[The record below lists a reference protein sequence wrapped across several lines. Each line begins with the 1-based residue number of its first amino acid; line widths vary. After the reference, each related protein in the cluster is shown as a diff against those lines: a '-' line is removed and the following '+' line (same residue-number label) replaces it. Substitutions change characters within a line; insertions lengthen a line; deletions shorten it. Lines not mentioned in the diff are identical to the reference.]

1 MNRREFLKVTGMG
14 AMTVFLSGCGV
25 LGMPG
30 SGELSGKAA
39 KAAEPQAISKGKKLK
54 IVVITGSAHAKGT
67 SAYLAD
73 RFIQGAMEAGHS
85 VTRFNAAFEKYQ
97 LCTGCDK
104 CQGNGDC
111 IFKDAITD
119 KLMQPL
125 LEADVVALITPLY
138 YYTFSAQIKG
148 VIDRFYSHVQDS
160 KLKGKSAI
168 LMATAYNS
176 SEDTMPA
183 LVKNYQAILKTLDW
197 QDAGEVLAI
206 GCGARSLIESSK
218 FGGQAYEIGKKL

>member
-14 AMTVFLSGCGV
+14 AMTVFLSGCGL
-25 LGMPG
+25 LGMSG
-30 SGELSGKAA
+30 TGELSGKSA
-39 KAAEPQAISKGKKLK
+39 KPVAPQEISKGNKLK

-85 VTRFNAAFEKYQ
+85 VTRFNAAFEKYHY
-97 LCTGCDK
+97 CTGCDK
-104 CQGNGDC
+104 CKGAGKC
-111 IFKDAITD
+111 IFSDTVEQ

-148 VIDRFYSHVQDS
+148 VIDRFYSHAKDQ
-160 KLKGKSAI
+160 KLKGKNAL

-197 QDAGEVLAI
+197 QDAGQVLAI